1 MTANNN
7 ETSLVRRGLYWILV
21 CGLWGMIGLAGL
33 LAWYAYDLPNTDTL
47 NKTRPTSGIT
57 LLGVNGELIG
67 SRGDTVGPRIR
78 IKDMP
83 RHLVQAVI
91 ATEDRRFY
99 EHGGIDPYGIA
110 RAMGANIWAGR
121 LVQGGSTITQQAAKN
136 IFLTPERN
144 LRRKAQEFLLAL
156 WLERKFTKDEIL
168 ELYLNRVYLGSGSYG
183 VSAAAQK
190 YFGKEVHLL
199 SLPESAMLAG
209 LLKAPSRYSPV
220 NDPKLARQRQEQV
233 LANMVEAGFLSPQDQ
248 TVALSQPLGFGS
260 IGNSQD
266 SQYFIDW
273 VLDQLPDY
281 IGRPEGDLVIT
292 TSLNVRMQAAAG
304 QAISTAIA
312 RDGQRLAV
320 QQGALLALAPDGAVR
335 AMAGGRAYGQSQFN
349 RATQAK
355 RQPGSAFKPFVYLTA
370 LEQGLYPDSIMRDSP
385 IMLKKWSPKNFTKEY
400 RGEVTLRQALAESI
414 NTVAVKLSEMSGR
427 SRVIETAHRLGIA
440 SEMTP
445 TPAVALGVSEVTLLE
460 LTTAYTPFANGGY
473 AVTPYGILEVRT
485 PQGQVLYQRRHEP
498 ERLVISS
505 RAYEQMNDMLSYALA
520 NGTGK
525 AARLSRFPAAGKTG
539 TSQDY
544 RDGWFIGY
552 SQQLTTGIWFGND
565 DGAAMKA
572 VTGGGLPA
580 RTWKNFMDEALAPQ
594 PAPSVLSGKRIV
606 QPVQD
611 LVSRFWKALQGAE

>member
-1 MTANNN
+1 MTDRINKTA
-7 ETSLVRRGLYWILV
+7 LVRRGLYWVLV
-21 CGLWGMIGLAGL
+21 CGLWGIIGLAGL
-33 LAWYAYDLPNTDTL
+33 LAWYAYDLPDTDAL
-47 NKTRPTSGIT
+47 NKTRATSGIT
-57 LLGVNGELIG
+57 LLGVDGQLIG
-67 SRGDTVGPRIR
+67 SRGDTVGAPIR
-78 IKDMP
+78 LKEMP
-83 RHLVQAVI
+83 RHLLQAVI

-99 EHGGIDPYGIA
+99 EHIGIDPYGLA
-110 RAMGANIWAGR
+110 RAMGANLWAGR

-144 LRRKAQEFLLAL
+144 LRRKAQELLLAL
-156 WLERKFTKDEIL
+156 WLEHKFTKDEIL

-190 YFGKEVHLL
+190 YFGKDVNQL

-233 LANMVEAGFLSPQDQ
+233 LRNMVEAGFLSPHSQ
-248 TVALSQPLGFGS
+248 TAALAQPLSFGS

-281 IGRPEGDLVIT
+281 IGRPEGDLIVV
-292 TSLNVRMQAAAG
+292 TSLDLRMQAAAG
-304 QAISTAIA
+304 QVISTAIE

-355 RQPGSAFKPFVYLTA
+355 RQPGSAFKPFVYLAA
-370 LEQGLYPDSIMRDSP
+370 LEQGLYPEYIVRDSP
-385 IMLKKWSPKNFTKEY
+385 IILKKWSPKNFNNEY
-400 RGEVTLRQALAESI
+400 RGEVTMRQALAESI
-414 NTVAVKLSEMSGR
+414 NTVAVKLSETAGR
-427 SRVIETAHRLGIA
+427 NRVIETAHRLGIV
-440 SEMTP
+440 SELTP
-445 TPAVALGVSEVTLLE
+445 TPSVALGVSEVSLLE
-460 LTTAYTPFANGGY
+460 LTAAYTPFANGGY
-473 AVTPYGILEVRT
+473 AITPYGIQQVRT
-485 PQGQVLYQRRHEP
+485 PQGRVLYQHSPDPQRP
-498 ERLVISS
+498 VIGA
-505 RAYEQMNDMLSYALA
+505 RAYEQMNDMLSNALI

-525 AARLSRFPAAGKTG
+525 AARLTGHHAAGKTG
-539 TSQDY
+539 TSQSY

-552 SQQLTTGIWFGND
+552 SQQLVTGIWFGND
-565 DGAAMKA
+565 DGAPMKA

-580 RTWKNFMDEALAPQ
+580 RAWKSFMEQALAPE
-594 PAPSVLSGKRIV
+594 PATSMLSGKRIV

-611 LVSRFWKALQGAE
+611 LVSRFWRALKGAD

>member
-445 TPAVALGVSEVTLLE
+445 
-460 LTTAYTPFANGGY
+460 
-473 AVTPYGILEVRT
+473 
-485 PQGQVLYQRRHEP
+485 
-498 ERLVISS
+498 
-505 RAYEQMNDMLSYALA
+505 
-520 NGTGK
+520 
-525 AARLSRFPAAGKTG
+525 
-539 TSQDY
+539 
-544 RDGWFIGY
+544 
-552 SQQLTTGIWFGND
+552 
-565 DGAAMKA
+565 
-572 VTGGGLPA
+572 
-580 RTWKNFMDEALAPQ
+580 
-594 PAPSVLSGKRIV
+594 
-606 QPVQD
+606 
-611 LVSRFWKALQGAE
+611 

>member
-1 MTANNN
+1 MTAGDNP
-7 ETSLVRRGLYWILV
+7 TSLVRRGLYWMLV
-21 CGLWGMIGLAGL
+21 CGLWGVIGLAGL
-33 LAWYAYDLPNTDTL
+33 LAWYAYDLPDTDAL
-47 NKTRPTSGIT
+47 NKTRATSGIT

-67 SRGDTVGPRIR
+67 SRGDTVGASVRIR
-78 IKDMP
+78 DMP

-110 RAMGANIWAGR
+110 RAMAANIWAGR
-121 LVQGGSTITQQAAKN
+121 MVQGGSTITQQAAKN
-136 IFLTPERN
+136 IFLTPARN

-168 ELYLNRVYLGSGSYG
+168 EMYLNRVYLGSGSYG
-183 VSAAAQK
+183 ISAAAQK
-190 YFGKEVHLL
+190 YFGKEVALL
-199 SLPESAMLAG
+199 NLHESAMLAG

-233 LANMVEAGFLSPQDQ
+233 LRNMVEAGFLSPQGQ
-248 TVALSQPLGFGS
+248 LAALSQPLNFGS

-273 VLDQLPDY
+273 VLDQLPDF

-304 QAISTAIA
+304 KAISAAIA

-335 AMAGGRAYGQSQFN
+335 AMAGGRAYGKSQFN
-349 RATQAK
+349 RATQAR

-370 LEQGLYPDSIMRDSP
+370 LEQGMSPDSVMRDSP
-385 IMLKKWSPKNFTKEY
+385 IVLKKWSPKNFTKEY
-400 RGEVTLRQALAESI
+400 RGEVTLRHALAESI

-427 SRVIETAHRLGIA
+427 NRVIETAHRLGIA

-445 TPAVALGVSEVTLLE
+445 TPAIALGVSEVTLLE
-460 LTTAYTPFANGGY
+460 LTAAYTPFANGGY

-485 PQGQVLYQRRHEP
+485 AQGEVLYQRHHKP
-498 ERLVISS
+498 EQLVISN
-505 RAYEQMNDMLSYALA
+505 RAYAQMNDMLSNALA

-580 RTWKNFMDEALAPQ
+580 RTWKVFMDEAMAPQ
-594 PAPSVLSGKRIV
+594 AAPSVLSGRRVV

-611 LVSRFWKALQGAE
+611 LVSRFWKTLKGAD

>member
-1 MTANNN
+1 MTANDS
-7 ETSLVRRGLYWILV
+7 ETSLIRRGLYWTLV
-21 CGLWGMIGLAGL
+21 CSLWGMIGLAGL
-33 LAWYAYDLPNTDTL
+33 LAWYAYDLPDTDAL
-47 NKTRPTSGIT
+47 NKTRATSGIT
-57 LLGVNGELIG
+57 LLGVDGELIG
-67 SRGDTVGPRIR
+67 SRGDTVGASIR

-83 RHLVQAVI
+83 RHLLQAVI

-99 EHGGIDPYGIA
+99 EHAGIDPYGLA
-110 RAMGANIWAGR
+110 RAMGANIWAGH

-156 WLERKFTKDEIL
+156 WLEQKFTKDEIL

-183 VSAAAQK
+183 VSAAAEK
-190 YFGKEVHLL
+190 YFGKKVSLL

-248 TVALSQPLGFGS
+248 TAALSQPLNFGS

-281 IGRPEGDLVIT
+281 IGRPEGNLVVV
-292 TSLNVRMQAAAG
+292 TSLDLRMQNAAG

-312 RDGQRLAV
+312 KDGHRLAV

-335 AMAGGRAYGQSQFN
+335 AMVGGRAYGQSQFN
-349 RATQAK
+349 RTTQAK
-355 RQPGSAFKPFVYLTA
+355 RQPGSAFKPFVYLAA
-370 LEQGLYPDSIMRDSP
+370 LEQGLYPDSVMRDSP
-385 IMLKKWSPKNFTKEY
+385 VVLNKWSPKNFNKEY
-400 RGEVTLRQALAESI
+400 RGEVTLREALAESI
-414 NTVAVKLSEMSGR
+414 NTVAVKLSETTGR
-427 SRVIETAHRLGIA
+427 SRVIEAAHRMGIA

-445 TPAVALGVSEVTLLE
+445 TPSVALGVSEVTLLE
-460 LTTAYTPFANGGY
+460 LTAAYAPFANGGY
-473 AVTPYGILEVRT
+473 AVTPYGIVEVRT
-485 PQGQVLYQRRHEP
+485 PQGQVLYRRSHEA
-498 ERLVISS
+498 ERLVISN
-505 RAYEQMNDMLSYALA
+505 RVYAQMNDMLSNALA

-525 AARLSRFPAAGKTG
+525 AARLSHYPAAGKTG
-539 TSQDY
+539 TSQGY
-544 RDGWFIGY
+544 RDSWFIGY
-552 SQQLTTGIWFGND
+552 SQELTAGIWFGND
-565 DGAAMKA
+565 DGTAMKA

-580 RTWKNFMDEALAPQ
+580 RTWKSFMDQALAPQ
-594 PAPSVLSGKRIV
+594 PAPTMLSGKRIV

-611 LVSRFWKALQGAE
+611 LVSRFWRALKGAE